1 MLRAALPDTEAMTA
15 EVQTPT
21 GRRRAALAFIF
32 LTVTL
37 DMLALGVIIPVLP
50 KLVESFVGGDIPQAA
65 KIVGLMGTVWAVMQF
80 FFSPVQGA
88 LSDRFGRRPVVL
100 LSNFG
105 LGLDYILMALAPSLS
120 WLFLGRA
127 ISGVTAASFS
137 TAGAYIADVTPPEK
151 RAAGFGMIGAAFGI
165 GFILGPAIG
174 GILGNFDARLP
185 FWTAAG
191 LSLANGLYGL
201 LILPE
206 SLPRE
211 RRSAFVWRR
220 ANPIGSLNLLRR
232 NATLVGLSGVVLLSQ
247 LAHQALP
254 TVFVLYASYRYGW
267 SQATIGLTLAGV
279 GVSSMIVQGGLVRP
293 IVAKIGERAAL
304 VFGLAAGA
312 IGFAIYG
319 LASIGPAFWLGIPV
333 MAFWG
338 LASPAAQGLMT
349 RQVESTEQG
358 RLQGAIGAIMGFT
371 GIIGPGLFSLTF
383 AGFIGPFQAWHIPG
397 AAFLLAA
404 ILLAAAALLG
414 WRITRRSRG
423 VSPLPIS

>member
-1 MLRAALPDTEAMTA
+1 MTA
-15 EVQTPT
+15 EVPTPT
-21 GRRRAALAFIF
+21 GRRRAALVFIF

-50 KLVESFVGGDIPQAA
+50 KLVESFVGGDIPRAA

-105 LGLDYILMALAPSLS
+105 LGFDYILMALAPNLS
-120 WLFLGRA
+120 WLFVGRA
-127 ISGVTAASFS
+127 ISGITAASFS
-137 TAGAYIADVTPPEK
+137 TAGAYIADVMPPEK

-174 GILGNFDARLP
+174 GLMGQFDPRLP

-211 RRSAFVWRR
+211 RRSAFSWAR
-220 ANPIGSLNLLRR
+220 ANPIGSIGLLRR
-232 NATLVGLSGVVLLSQ
+232 NATLIGLSGVVLLSQ

-254 TVFVLYASYRYGW
+254 SVFVLYAAYRYGW
-267 SQATIGLTLAGV
+267 DQSTIGLTLAGV
-279 GVSSMIVQGGLVRP
+279 GVSSMIVQGGMVRP
-293 IVAKIGERAAL
+293 IVAKIGERAAML
-304 VFGLAAGA
+304 VGLAAGSV
-312 IGFAIYG
+312 GFAIYG
-319 LASIGPAFWLGIPV
+319 LAAIGPAFWIGIPI

-338 LASPAAQGLMT
+338 LTSPSVQGLMT
-349 RQVESTEQG
+349 RHVAPTEQG
-358 RLQGAIGAIMGFT
+358 RLQGAVGAIMGLT
-371 GIIGPGLFSLTF
+371 GIIGPGLFSQTF
-383 AGFIGPFQAWHIPG
+383 AGFIGPYRAWHVPG
-397 AAFLLAA
+397 AAFLLAGL
-404 ILLAAAALLG
+404 LLAAAALLG
-414 WRITRRSRG
+414 WRVARETG
-423 VSPLPIS
+423 A

>member
-1 MLRAALPDTEAMTA
+1 MTA
-15 EVQTPT
+15 EVPTPT
-21 GRRRAALAFIF
+21 GRRRAALVFIF

-37 DMLALGVIIPVLP
+37 DMLALGIIIPVLP
-50 KLVESFVGGDIPQAA
+50 KLVESFVGGDIPRAA
-65 KIVGLMGTVWAVMQF
+65 KIVGLMSTVWAVMQF

-105 LGLDYILMALAPSLS
+105 LGFDYILMALAPNLS
-120 WLFLGRA
+120 WLFAGRA
-127 ISGVTAASFS
+127 ISGITAASFS
-137 TAGAYIADVTPPEK
+137 TAGAYIADVMPPEK

-174 GILGNFDARLP
+174 GVMGQFDPRLP

-206 SLPRE
+206 SLPKE
-211 RRSAFVWRR
+211 RRSAFSWKR
-220 ANPIGSLNLLRR
+220 ANPVGSIGLLSRD
-232 NATLVGLSGVVLLSQ
+232 ATLIGLSGVVLLSQ

-254 TVFVLYASYRYGW
+254 SVFVLYATYRYGW
-267 SQATIGLTLAGV
+267 DQSTIGLTLAGV
-279 GVSSMIVQGGLVRP
+279 GVSSMIVQGGMIRP
-293 IVAKIGERAAL
+293 IVARVGERTAL
-304 VFGLAAGA
+304 AIGLAAGA

-319 LASIGPAFWLGIPV
+319 LADIGPAFWIGIPI

-338 LASPAAQGLMT
+338 LASPSVQGLMT
-349 RQVESTEQG
+349 RRVAPTEQG

-371 GIIGPGLFSLTF
+371 GIIGPSLFAQTF
-383 AGFIGPFQAWHIPG
+383 ASFIGPHRAWHIPG

-404 ILLAAAALLG
+404 VLLAAAALLG
-414 WRITRRSRG
+414 WRASRAA
-423 VSPLPIS
+423 

>member
-1 MLRAALPDTEAMTA
+1 MTIENP
-15 EVQTPT
+15 EVPTPT
-21 GRRRAALAFIF
+21 GPRRAALAFIF

-37 DMLALGVIIPVLP
+37 DMLALGVVIPVLP
-50 KLVESFVGGDIPQAA
+50 KLVESFVGGDIAHAA
-65 KIVGLMGTVWAVMQF
+65 KIVGLMGMVWAVMQF

-105 LGLDYILMALAPSLS
+105 LGLDYILMALAPNLS
-120 WLFLGRA
+120 WLFVGRA

-151 RAAGFGMIGAAFGI
+151 RAAGFGMLGAAFGI
-165 GFILGPAIG
+165 GFILGPALG
-174 GILGNFDARLP
+174 GVLGSFDARLP
-185 FWTAAG
+185 FWMSAG
-191 LSLANGLYGL
+191 LSLANALYGL

-206 SLPRE
+206 SLPKA
-211 RRSAFVWRR
+211 RRSAFRWRR
-220 ANPIGSLNLLRR
+220 ANPMGSI
-232 NATLVGLSGVVLLSQ
+232 SLLSRNITLTGLAGVTLLSN

-254 TVFVLYASYRYGW
+254 SVFVLYASYRYGW
-267 SQATIGLTLAGV
+267 SQSTIGLTLAGV

-304 VFGLAAGA
+304 VLGLATGA
-312 IGFAIYG
+312 VGFAIYG
-319 LASIGPAFWLGIPV
+319 LASIGPAFWIGIPI

-349 RQVESTEQG
+349 RHVEFTEQG
-358 RLQGAIGAIMGFT
+358 QLQGAIGAVTGFT
-371 GIIGPGLFSLTF
+371 GIIGPGLFALAF
-383 AGFIGPFQAWHIPG
+383 ASFIGPYRAWHLPG

-404 ILLAAAALLG
+404 LLLAAAVLLG
-414 WRITRRSRG
+414 WRITRPATARSG
-423 VSPLPIS
+423 LPIS